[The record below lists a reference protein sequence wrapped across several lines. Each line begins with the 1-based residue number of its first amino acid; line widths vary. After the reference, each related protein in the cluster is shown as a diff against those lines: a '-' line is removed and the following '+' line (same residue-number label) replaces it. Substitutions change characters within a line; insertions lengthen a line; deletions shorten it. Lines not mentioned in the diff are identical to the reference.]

1 MEIKQMLEEALRKG
15 EFIEFLR
22 GDNGYMVEQSE
33 FSPGAGV
40 TDVSEILMEGIYE
53 EYKENK
59 DIKRIFEQGLLKM
72 LDMTDFDVY
81 MVCLYLLD
89 YYFDITNDLW
99 VFKLDNV
106 QKILDKFKREIGK
119 RKVRIQMNGIKG
131 PDNYQ
136 DKYAWEMIER
146 FRFVFKR
153 DYNIE
158 LF

>member
-1 MEIKQMLEEALRKG
+1 MLEEALRKG

-22 GDNGYMVEQSE
+22 GDNGYMVEKSE
-33 FSPGAGV
+33 FSPGPRV
-40 TDVSEILMEGIYE
+40 TDTSEILMEGIYK
-53 EYKENK
+53 EYKENEG
-59 DIKRIFEQGLLKM
+59 IKRIFEQGLLKM
-72 LDMTDFDVY
+72 LDMMDFDVY

-99 VFKLDNV
+99 VFKLDNI

-119 RKVRIQMNGIKG
+119 RKVRIQKYGVEG
-131 PDNYQ
+131 PNNYKY
-136 DKYAWEMIER
+136 KYAWEDLKM
-146 FRFVFKR
+146 FKEVCAE